1 MQSKLEN
8 IKYIN
13 LSETRKIGDFI
24 LEKDIGLPVS
34 IEEDKPV
41 KELDLNSLAAG
52 LIKICTYDKEN
63 KNFEYYK
70 NVLFALRPDVLTELN
85 LAAQAKMKAKD
96 YQFAEE
102 LLVAVKNLAAKPECY
117 INLAVLYAEMAV
129 AYHKKDDD
137 VSADMYDDMLMS
149 TLRECETNFP
159 DYAPVYNEISA
170 YHLRHGDVESARDYL
185 DKFISVSKD
194 AKAKKNAQEMLNKLN
209 SMLSSRDEL
218 LFAYDKMMMNQSEE
232 ALEAVNRYLSKHE
245 KSWEAFFIR
254 GWAKRVLEQYD
265 SAQEDLL
272 EALRLESRNAEIY
285 NELSICARESGNTD
299 LAKSYLEIA
308 SDLDE
313 ESALYLTN
321 LAFLHLMDSEFEESR
336 EAIERAR
343 QIDPE
348 DPQLLYI
355 IKQYEEKTGDKIGE
369 IISEEVF
376 TDEDFDNLR
385 KKDKEEN
392 TKREEL

>member
-8 IKYIN
+8 IKYIT
-13 LSETRKIGDFI
+13 LSETRKIGDFV
-24 LEKDIGLPVS
+24 LDKDISLPIS
-34 IEEDKPV
+34 IEEGKDV

-52 LIKICTYDKEN
+52 LIKLCTYDKEN

-70 NVLFALRPDVLTELN
+70 NVLLALRPDVVTDLN

-96 YQFAEE
+96 YAFAEE
-102 LLVAVKNLAAKPECY
+102 LLVAVRNIAAKPECY
-117 INLAVLYAEMAV
+117 INLAVLYAEMTV
-129 AYHKKDDD
+129 AFHKKNDD
-137 VSADMYDDMLMS
+137 VSADMYDDILMS
-149 TLRECETNFP
+149 TLRECESLFP

-170 YHLRHGDVESARDYL
+170 YHLRHGDIESSRDYL
-185 DKFISVSKD
+185 DKFLSVSKD

-209 SMLSSRDEL
+209 DMLGTRDEL
-218 LFAYDKMMMNQSEE
+218 MFAYDKMMMNLPEDAVE
-232 ALEAVNRYLSKHE
+232 AINRYLSKHE
-245 KSWEAFFIR
+245 KCWEAFFIR
-254 GWAKRVLEQYD
+254 GWAKRVLEEYD
-265 SAQEDLL
+265 SAQKDLL
-272 EALRLESRNAEIY
+272 ESLRLENRNAEIY
-285 NELSICARESGNTD
+285 NELSICARECGNTD

-313 ESALYLTN
+313 ESAVYLTN
-321 LAFLHLMDSEFEESR
+321 LAFLHLADNEFEESR

-348 DPQLLYI
+348 DPQLIYI

-369 IISEEVF
+369 VISEEVF
-376 TDEDFDNLR
+376 SDEDFDALR

-392 TKREEL
+392 TKHEEL